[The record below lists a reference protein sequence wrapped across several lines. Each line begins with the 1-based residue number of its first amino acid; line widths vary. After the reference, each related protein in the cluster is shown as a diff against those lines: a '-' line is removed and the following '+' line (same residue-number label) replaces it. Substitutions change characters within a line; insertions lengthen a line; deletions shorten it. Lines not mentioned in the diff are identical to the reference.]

1 MGFEPKY
8 GDPDNTLLFKIASL
22 LQTQTAGDVSSFNG
36 RSGAVTLTS
45 GDVTGALGFTPAN
58 AAASVASFNTR
69 TGAVTLTSG
78 DVTGALGFTPA
89 DAAALASYVLKAGD
103 TMTGRLQFSGTTN
116 AGIQVNSLTTA
127 QRDAI
132 ASPASG
138 LIIYNTTS
146 NRFNTYDNGA
156 WTTGFVKLA
165 GDTMTGQLN
174 FTGTTHA
181 GIKLL
186 NITTANRNAL
196 TAAAGMLVWNINTNR
211 LEFVN
216 QSLAWETPVRLSGDT
231 MTGLLTITQA
241 TVNTAVFAPGGGSL
255 TGSDATTFFNY
266 SGTWNT
272 SGAPTAFKINITNT
286 ASGGSS
292 LLVDVLASTISQFSI
307 AKDSSTLITR
317 TQADTS
323 GAVLA
328 LQKTGTTG
336 NAAAAVANG
345 DTISSI
351 EARGFDGTNQ
361 GTAYTFRALALEAF
375 TTSAHGTRIV
385 IGIPSI
391 GSTTAT
397 ARFDLRA
404 TALALTNGC
413 TMNVA
418 LGTITAAQLVYDGSV
433 TWNAAVTFTGIKLN
447 VTDTSSN
454 AASKLIDLQVASTS
468 VFSISKTGILQTN
481 LTFDENVALIYDAA
495 LSADG
500 KYCGVVRAGTAAAA
514 LAFGDV
520 VYFVA
525 ASSRWDLADADAA
538 STGGDVQL
546 GICVL
551 AAAGAASAT
560 TVMLV
565 GMIRADAKFPTLTI
579 GAPVYLSG
587 TAGTVQVAQPAS
599 TDQVI
604 RRLGFADTADSMYFN
619 PSNDYI
625 THT

>member
-1 MGFEPKY
+1 
-8 GDPDNTLLFKIASL
+8 
-22 LQTQTAGDVSSFNG
+22 
-36 RSGAVTLTS
+36 
-45 GDVTGALGFTPAN
+45 
-58 AAASVASFNTR
+58 
-69 TGAVTLTSG
+69 
-78 DVTGALGFTPA
+78 
-89 DAAALASYVLKAGD
+89 
-103 TMTGRLQFSGTTN
+103 
-116 AGIQVNSLTTA
+116 
-127 QRDAI
+127 
-132 ASPASG
+132 
-138 LIIYNTTS
+138 
-146 NRFNTYDNGA
+146 
-156 WTTGFVKLA
+156 
-165 GDTMTGQLN
+165 
-174 FTGTTHA
+174 
-181 GIKLL
+181 
-186 NITTANRNAL
+186 
-196 TAAAGMLVWNINTNR
+196 
-211 LEFVN
+211 
-216 QSLAWETPVRLSGDT
+216 

-241 TVNTAVFAPGGGSL
+241 TANTSVFAPGGGSL
-255 TGSDATTFFNY
+255 TAANAQTFFNF

-272 SGAPTAFKINITNT
+272 SGNPTAFKLNVTNT
-286 ASGGSS
+286 ASGSAA
-292 LLVDVLASTISQFSI
+292 LLVDVQASATSQFSI
-307 AKDSSTLITR
+307 AKESTTIITR

-328 LQKTGTTG
+328 LQKRGTTG
-336 NAAAAVANG
+336 DATAAIANG
-345 DTISSI
+345 ATISSL
-351 EARGFDGTNQ
+351 EARGWDGAAQ

-375 TTSAHGTRIV
+375 TASAHGTRIV
-385 IGIPSI
+385 IGIPAI

-454 AASKLIDLQVASTS
+454 AGSKLIDLQVASAS
-468 VFSISKTGILQTN
+468 VFAISKAGILLTN

-525 ASSRWDLADADAA
+525 ASSKWALADADAA

-551 AAAGAASAT
+551 AAAGDGSAT
-560 TVMLV
+560 TVMFV
-565 GMIRADAKFPTLTI
+565 GMIRADAKFPALTI

-587 TAGTVQVAQPAS
+587 TAGAVQVAQPSS

>member
-22 LQTQTAGDVSSFNG
+22 LQSQTAGDVSSFNG

-58 AAASVASFNTR
+58 AAA
-69 TGAVTLTSG
+69 L
-78 DVTGALGFTPA
+78 
-89 DAAALASYVLKAGD
+89 AAYVLKA
-103 TMTGRLQFSGTTN
+103 
-116 AGIQVNSLTTA
+116 
-127 QRDAI
+127 
-132 ASPASG
+132 
-138 LIIYNTTS
+138 
-146 NRFNTYDNGA
+146 
-156 WTTGFVKLA
+156 
-165 GDTMTGQLN
+165 
-174 FTGTTHA
+174 
-181 GIKLL
+181 
-186 NITTANRNAL
+186 
-196 TAAAGMLVWNINTNR
+196 
-211 LEFVN
+211 
-216 QSLAWETPVRLSGDT
+216 GDT
-231 MTGLLTITQA
+231 MTGLLTITQGTA
-241 TVNTAVFAPGGGSL
+241 NTSVFAPGGGSL
-255 TGSDATTFFNY
+255 TGANAQTFFDY

-272 SGAPTAFKINITNT
+272 SGSPTAFKLNITNT
-286 ASGGSS
+286 ASGASA
-292 LLVDVLASTISQFSI
+292 LLVDVQASGISQFSI
-307 AKDSSTLITR
+307 AKESTTLFTR

-323 GAVLA
+323 GMVLA
-328 LQKTGTTG
+328 LQKKGTTG

-385 IGIPSI
+385 IGIPAI

-413 TMNVA
+413 SMNVA
-418 LGTITAAQLVYDGSV
+418 LGTITASQFVYEGSV

-454 AASKLIDLQVASTS
+454 AASKLIDLQVASAS
-468 VFSISKTGILQTN
+468 VFAVSKSGVLLTN
-481 LTFDENVALIYDAA
+481 LTFDENVALVYDAA

-500 KYCGVVRAGTAAAA
+500 KYCGVVRDGVAAAA

-520 VYFVA
+520 VYFVSG
-525 ASSRWDLADADAA
+525 SSRWDLADADAA

-551 AAAGAASAT
+551 AAAGAASVT
-560 TVMLV
+560 KVMFV
-565 GMIRADAKFPTLTI
+565 GMIRADSKFPSLTI

-587 TAGTVQVAQPAS
+587 TAGAVQVAQPSS